1 MHPVPYPAG
10 YVKDMKGMALKIM
23 KKKIFSFT
31 AALALACSLFVC
43 ASAADETK
51 VYVTISDGSGS
62 LVMKADSVT
71 VSDADGDGSLTVND
85 ALYCA
90 HEQYFNGGAVS
101 GYASESTQ
109 YGLSLTKLWGVSN
122 GGSYGYYV
130 NNTMAMSLSDTV
142 SNGDYVNAYIYTDT
156 VGYSDTYCYFDLHNY
171 TTEENGSVTLTL
183 MSIGFD
189 DQYNPVSYPVSGAS
203 VVIDGAKTNYVTD
216 DDGSVSIICDKAGSF
231 VISAV
236 SDGQTLVPPVSILTV
251 NAVTTSVSS
260 DTADGDVQADAQT
273 EAQTEAQASVTDD
286 SVTNAPETVK
296 TENSPATGDSGIIV
310 SALALS
316 AAACVVSVSAAVGK
330 KKK

>member
-1 MHPVPYPAG
+1 
-10 YVKDMKGMALKIM
+10 M
-23 KKKIFSFT
+23 KKTLCIIV
-31 AALALACSLFVC
+31 ALAVVCSALGLC
-43 ASAADETK
+43 ALGDDSAL
-51 VYVTISDGSGS
+51 VY
-62 LVMKADSVT
+62 VT
-71 VSDADGDGSLTVND
+71 VSDGRLQLANCKVEVSDSDGDHALTVND
-85 ALYCA
+85 ALFAA
-90 HEQYFNGGAVS
+90 HEKYFPGKAAA
-101 GYASESTQ
+101 GYSFEQTD
-109 YGLSLTKLWGVSN
+109 YGLSLTRLWGIEN

-142 SNGDYVNAYIYTDT
+142 SNGDYVNAYIYTYT

-216 DDGSVSIICDKAGSF
+216 DDGSFSIICDKAGSF